1 MINDRTLTAEQFD
14 DPGQE
19 HEASVQGMWVF
30 LSTEVLF
37 FGVLFASYVVSR
49 FNHPEAFAAASNQ
62 TDIVIGTINTGILLT
77 SSLTMANAVRSARL
91 GNDKLTIGFL
101 ILTFTLGAVFLILKG
116 IEYHEDYE
124 HHLVP
129 GLNLLHKG
137 PQEIFFYLYFLMT
150 GLHTLHL
157 TLGLLTI
164 IVITGMAWRKRFSV
178 RYFTP
183 VELTGLYWS
192 FVDIVWVFLYPTL
205 YLISRGT

>member
-137 PQEIFFYLYFLMT
+137 PQEIFFYLYFVMT

-164 IVITGMAWRKRFSV
+164 IVITGMTWRKRFST

>member
-137 PQEIFFYLYFLMT
+137 PQEIFFYLYFVMT

-157 TLGLLTI
+157 TIGLVTI
-164 IVITGMAWRKRFSV
+164 IVITVMAWRKRFST